1 MDITDSVIDKIQ
13 IKSFYEN
20 QPTKLQLTMLLD
32 DKINFEQGDSIHLQT
47 DENKIFF
54 GYIFTKKI
62 IDNQKISITAY
73 DGIRYFVARDTYIYK
88 NKTASQVLKMI
99 CADFSLP
106 TGTIEETGY
115 IIPYRIE
122 ENQTILDIIYT
133 ALDLTKSFNNKRYIL
148 YDDFGKISLK
158 SYDSMKLDVLI
169 DCDNDIISY
178 NNTASIDKD
187 VYNSVKVSVKNNKTK
202 VISTYLEEDTTNK
215 KNWGV
220 LRKFE
225 RLPNDFNS
233 VQAKNYAKNLLNQ
246 YNKIDEKIEI
256 VCFGNEKIRAG
267 NIIDLLIKNTP
278 KKAIVKQCNHII
290 KNNEHIMSLV
300 LDLIN

>member
-1 MDITDSVIDKIQ
+1 
-13 IKSFYEN
+13 
-20 QPTKLQLTMLLD
+20 MLLD
-32 DKINFEQGDSIHLQT
+32 NKINFEQGDSIHLQT
-47 DENKIFF
+47 DQNKIFF

-62 IDNQKISITAY
+62 TDNQKIDITAY
-73 DGIRYFVARDTYIYK
+73 DGIRYFVARDTYTYK
-88 NKTASQVLKMI
+88 NKTASQILKMI

-106 TGTIEETGY
+106 TGNIEETGY

-133 ALDLTKSFNNKRYIL
+133 ALDLTKSFNNKSYIL

-178 NNTASIDKD
+178 NNTTSIDKQ
-187 VYNSVKVSVKNNKTK
+187 VYNSVKVSVKNKKTK
-202 VISTYLEEDTTNK
+202 VISTYLEEDKTNK

-256 VCFGNEKIRAG
+256 LCFGNEKIRAG
-267 NIIDLLIKNTP
+267 NIIDLLIKGIP

-300 LDLIN
+300 LGLIN